1 MLDFKCWYES
11 RAMWGGLVAVVS
23 GVAAAYGYQLDPGEE
38 KTLIDLLTAI
48 TASVGGLL
56 ALWGRFSAT
65 TKIGAPPKEQ
75 Q

>member
-11 RAMWGGLVAVVS
+11 RAMWGGLVAVGS
-23 GVAAAYGYQLDPGEE
+23 GVTAAYGYQLDPSDA

-56 ALWGRFSAT
+56 ALWGRFQAT
-65 TKIGAPPKEQ
+65 TKIGAPPKESE
-75 Q
+75 